1 MRGSG
6 SDGRF
11 VSRSVAVVGAGAAG
25 LTAALRAAEAGAH
38 VTLLNAHPKVGLKIL
53 MSGGTRCNVTHREV
67 GARDFQ
73 GGSRNVVARILRAF
87 PPEATRE
94 WFESLGVPLVLEES
108 GKYFPASEDAQTVLD
123 ALLGAIE
130 RAGVTMESGARVVRL
145 ERAGG
150 PGGDAGECAGD
161 AAGESGGWRLGVQS
175 MKVSGDFS
183 AAAHAVGEACWPL
196 PAAEPDRWIEAD
208 AVVLAT
214 GGLSFPRTGSD
225 GTGYALAAA
234 LGHTIVAPVPAL
246 TPLTAADPLCTQL
259 QGVTV
264 DVELTLAVGGKRAE
278 PARGSFLFA
287 HFGYSGPAALD
298 LSRSWL
304 RAEGRGERAVT
315 ANFLPG
321 ETRESLLAAWQR
333 ETAPEPRL
341 QVRHWLGRR
350 LPDRLVLALCAEA
363 GVDAGAYASQTSRA
377 HRAALV
383 EYLCARA
390 LPVDGTLGY
399 EKAEVTA
406 GGVALDEVDA
416 STLES
421 RKARGLYLCGEV
433 LDVDGR
439 LGGFNFQ
446 WAWSSGT
453 VGGAGRGAG
462 GGPAVAV
469 GADGS
474 AATRSGLSRAN
485 PGALAARVGHM
496 RAASPMPLT
505 LSAPRGPAPPGPSPP
520 DCRRPSRRPP
530 GSRTGPGRRDRSRRL
545 RRARPGP

>member
-1 MRGSG
+1 
-6 SDGRF
+6 

-25 LTAALRAAEAGAH
+25 LTAALRAAETGAR
-38 VTLLNAHPKVGLKIL
+38 VTLLNAHPRVGLKIL

-67 GARDFQ
+67 EARDFQ

-87 PPEATRE
+87 PPEATRA
-94 WFESLGVPLVLEES
+94 WFESLGVPFVLEES
-108 GKYFPASEDAQTVLD
+108 GKYFPASDEAQTVLD

-130 RAGVTMESGARVVRL
+130 RAGVTLESGARVVRL
-145 ERAGG
+145 EPA
-150 PGGDAGECAGD
+150 GGDAPART
-161 AAGESGGWRLGVQS
+161 GWRLGIQN
-175 MKVSGDFS
+175 MKASADFS
-183 AAAHAVGEACWPL
+183 AAAHAVGEARWPL

-246 TPLTAADPLCTQL
+246 TPLTAADPFCAQL

-264 DVELTLAVGGKRAE
+264 DVELTLAVGGKRAGT
-278 PARGSFLFA
+278 ARGSFLFA

-304 RAEGRGERAVT
+304 RAEGRGERAMA
-315 ANFLPG
+315 ANLLPG
-321 ETRESLLAAWQR
+321 ETRASLLAAWQR

-341 QVRHWLGRR
+341 QVRHWLGQR

-377 HRAALV
+377 HRAALAEHV
-383 EYLCARA
+383 CARP
-390 LPVDGTLGY
+390 LPVNGTLGY

-421 RKARGLYLCGEV
+421 RKAAGLYLCGEI

-453 VGGAGRGAG
+453 VAGKAAG
-462 GGPAVAV
+462 EKAVAEV
-469 GADGS
+469 
-474 AATRSGLSRAN
+474 
-485 PGALAARVGHM
+485 PE
-496 RAASPMPLT
+496 AS
-505 LSAPRGPAPPGPSPP
+505 
-520 DCRRPSRRPP
+520 
-530 GSRTGPGRRDRSRRL
+530 
-545 RRARPGP
+545 